1 MGGVKMVTRSNITQL
16 DNQYTREVKQNTH
29 RAVLSKRRKKRAL
42 TIIGCFCLAFLILG
56 VQIVH
61 AKNAMSQTNAQVS
74 RQQQKL
80 TRVKQTHQDLNE
92 HVKLLNNKDYLE
104 NLIRSKYYY
113 AKSGETIYSL
123 PSDKAS
129 DVTAR

>member
-1 MGGVKMVTRSNITQL
+1 VGGVKMATRANITQL
-16 DNQYTREVKQNTH
+16 DNQYTRAVQKNTH
-29 RAVLSKRRKKRAL
+29 HVILSKQRKKRAL
-42 TIIGCFCLAFLILG
+42 IIIIGFTVAFLFLG
-56 VQIVH
+56 IQIIH
-61 AKNAMSQTNAQVS
+61 AKNAMSQTNVQIT

-80 TRVKQTHQDLNE
+80 TRVKQTHQQLNE

-123 PSDKAS
+123 PNDKAS
-129 DVTAR
+129 DVTAK

>member
-1 MGGVKMVTRSNITQL
+1 MATRANITQL
-16 DNQYTREVKQNTH
+16 DNQYTRAVQKNTH
-29 RAVLSKRRKKRAL
+29 HVILSKQRKKRAL
-42 TIIGCFCLAFLILG
+42 IIIIGFTVAFLFLG
-56 VQIVH
+56 IQIIH
-61 AKNAMSQTNAQVS
+61 AKNAMSQTNVQIT

-80 TRVKQTHQDLNE
+80 TRVKQTHQQLNE

-123 PSDKAS
+123 PNDKAS
-129 DVTAR
+129 DVTAK

>member
-1 MGGVKMVTRSNITQL
+1 VGGVKMATRANITQL
-16 DNQYTREVKQNTH
+16 DNQYTRAVQKNTH
-29 RAVLSKRRKKRAL
+29 HVILSKQRKKRAL
-42 TIIGCFCLAFLILG
+42 IIIVGFTVVFLFLG
-56 VQIVH
+56 IQIMH
-61 AKNAMSQTNAQVS
+61 AKNAMSQTNVQIT

-80 TRVKQTHQDLNE
+80 TRVKQTHQQLNE

-123 PSDKAS
+123 PNDKAS
-129 DVTAR
+129 DVTAK

>member
-1 MGGVKMVTRSNITQL
+1 MGGVKMVKRSKITQL
-16 DNQYTREVKQNTH
+16 DNQYTRQANQHEHRTH
-29 RAVLSKRRKKRAL
+29 LSKQRKKRAL
-42 TIIGCFCLAFLILG
+42 KIIGAFCLVFLVLG

-61 AKNAMSQTNAQVS
+61 AKNAMSQTNVQIA

-80 TRVKQTHQDLNE
+80 ARVKQTHQDLNE

-104 NLIRSKYYY
+104 NLIRSKYYF

-123 PSDKAS
+123 PNDKAN
-129 DVTAR
+129 DVTAK

>member
-16 DNQYTREVKQNTH
+16 DNQYTREVKKNTH
-29 RAVLSKRRKKRAL
+29 KAVLSKKRKRRAL
-42 TIIGCFCLAFLILG
+42 TIICGFCLAFLILG

-61 AKNAMSQTNAQVS
+61 AKNTMSQTNVQIT

-80 TRVKQTHQDLNE
+80 ARVKQTHQNLNE

-104 NLIRSKYYY
+104 NLIRSKYYF
-113 AKSGETIYSL
+113 AKAGETIYSL
-123 PSDKAS
+123 PNDKAN
-129 DVTAR
+129 DVTAK

>member
-1 MGGVKMVTRSNITQL
+1 MGGVKMVTRSNVTQL
-16 DNQYTREVKQNTH
+16 DNQYTRDVKKSTH
-29 RAVLSKRRKKRAL
+29 KVVLSKKRKKRAL
-42 TIIGCFCLAFLILG
+42 MIIGIFCLAFLFLG

-61 AKNAMSQTNAQVS
+61 AKNIMSQTNVQIT

-80 TRVKQTHQDLNE
+80 ARVKQTHQNLNE

-104 NLIRSKYYY
+104 NLIRSKYYF
-113 AKSGETIYSL
+113 AKAGETIYSL
-123 PSDKAS
+123 PNDKAN

>member
-1 MGGVKMVTRSNITQL
+1 MGGVKMATRANITQL
-16 DNQYTREVKQNTH
+16 DNQYTRAVQKNTH
-29 RAVLSKRRKKRAL
+29 HVILSKQRKKRAL
-42 TIIGCFCLAFLILG
+42 IIIIGFTVAFLFLG
-56 VQIVH
+56 IQIIH
-61 AKNAMSQTNAQVS
+61 AKNAMSQTNVQIT

-80 TRVKQTHQDLNE
+80 TRVKQTHQQLNE

-123 PSDKAS
+123 PNDKAS
-129 DVTAR
+129 DVTAK

>member
-1 MGGVKMVTRSNITQL
+1 MATQSNITQL
-16 DNQYTREVKQNTH
+16 DNQYTREVKKNSH

-42 TIIGCFCLAFLILG
+42 IIICGFCLAFLFLG

-61 AKNAMSQTNAQVS
+61 AKNAMSQTNVQIS
-74 RQQQKL
+74 RRQQKL
-80 TRVKQTHQDLNE
+80 ARVKQTHQNLNE
-92 HVKLLNNKDYLE
+92 NVKLLNNKDYLE

-123 PSDKAS
+123 PNDKAS
-129 DVTAR
+129 DVTAK